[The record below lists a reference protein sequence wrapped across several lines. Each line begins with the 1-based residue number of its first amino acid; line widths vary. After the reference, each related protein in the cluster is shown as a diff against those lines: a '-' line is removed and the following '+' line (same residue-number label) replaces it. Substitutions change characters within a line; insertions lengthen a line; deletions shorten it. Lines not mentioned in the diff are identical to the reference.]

1 MKLVTAITVMTIAVS
16 APVLADDDCRHSAP
30 RNITVDS
37 AGIDVVKITAR
48 AGSLRVRGR
57 ATGEIGVTGTAC
69 ASDPDDLASIRL
81 RSTRSGST
89 LTIEAEIP
97 ETDGGFFFDDDYAS
111 LDFEVDVPAGMAVEI
126 SDGSGS
132 IEVEDV
138 GRLAIRDGSGS
149 IEVERIR
156 GPVSITDGSGSISI
170 DGASGEVRITDGSG
184 SISIEEVRG
193 VVIESDGS
201 GSIDIRDVD
210 GNVLIEQDGSG
221 SIDVSRV
228 SGWFTVERD
237 GSGGVRSSDVSGR
250 VTVPRD

>member
-1 MKLVTAITVMTIAVS
+1 MKSVIAVIVITLAIS
-16 APVLADDDCRHSAP
+16 APALAEDDCQHSAP
-30 RNITVDS
+30 RSITVDS

-48 AGSLRVRGR
+48 AGSLRVRGGSSGPIR
-57 ATGEIGVTGTAC
+57 VTGTAC
-69 ASDPDDLASIRL
+69 ASDRDDLANIRL
-81 RSTRSGST
+81 RSTRSGSA

-97 ETDGGFFFDDDYAS
+97 ETDGGFFFDHEYAS

-126 SDGSGS
+126 NDGSGS

-149 IEVERIR
+149 IEVERTR
-156 GPVSITDGSGSISI
+156 GPVSITDGSGSISVE
-170 DGASGEVRITDGSG
+170 GAGGEVRITDGSG
-184 SISIEEVRG
+184 SISIEEARG

-201 GSIDIRDVD
+201 GSIDIRHVD

-221 SIDVSRV
+221 SIDVSRI

-237 GSGGVRSSDVSGR
+237 GSGGVRSSQIRGA